1 MKKTWMMKGTLPDED
16 EPTIIT
22 FELDVD
28 IAKDTPTIP
37 KALDAIADD
46 IGFKE
51 YECKRVNKKEILKI
65 LKEEGPDSLT
75 VHDAKFIRSL
85 GVGRN
90 DPCFCGSGRKYK
102 KCCNELKMRD
112 TNVNQS

>member
-16 EPTIIT
+16 EPTVIT

-28 IAKDTPTIP
+28 IAKDTPTIS
-37 KALDAIADD
+37 KTLDAIADD

-65 LKEEGPDSLT
+65 LKEEGPDSLA